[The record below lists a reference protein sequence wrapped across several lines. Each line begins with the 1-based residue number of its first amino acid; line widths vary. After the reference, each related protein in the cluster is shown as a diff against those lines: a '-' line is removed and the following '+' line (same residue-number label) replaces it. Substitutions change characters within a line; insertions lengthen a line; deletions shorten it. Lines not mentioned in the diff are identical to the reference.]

1 MKNRIPQESGKHR
14 TYVIRD
20 QKVMLDRDLAQLYGV
35 SMDVFN
41 TRVKR
46 HIERFPEDFMFQLTE
61 DEVEYLKRQEPA
73 LNQLD
78 LSEKPCVFAEGGL
91 LMLSSVLKSERAAQ
105 LSVGIIRA
113 LFRNHNENNR
123 LWEVYIDPCRLEL
136 GDRWGL
142 MPEFQSC

>member
-1 MKNRIPQESGKHR
+1 MKNRIPQEAGKPK

-20 QKVMLDRDLAQLYGV
+20 QGVMLDRDLAQLYGV

-46 HIERFPEDFMFQLTE
+46 HIERFPADFMFQLTE

-73 LNQLD
+73 LNQSK

-91 LMLSSVLKSERAAQ
+91 LMLSSVLKSKRAAQ
-105 LSVGIIRA
+105 VSIGIIRA
-113 LFRNHNENNR
+113 LFRSHNNCDM
-123 LWEVYIDPCRLEL
+123 L
-136 GDRWGL
+136 
-142 MPEFQSC
+142 